1 MPAKARSK
9 RIPTVESLADDAD
22 SYALTREEPNKNR
35 GAGWSVALRRRGHR
49 IVRLFKDSIYG
60 SPEGSYA
67 EARAY
72 RDAVISALPPPTN
85 VEQAVLLRKN
95 NQSGISGVRL
105 VDTESGEAWQ
115 ATLMTKEGQKRETYP
130 VAKYG
135 SAAKSMAISQRTRWL
150 ADLPVKHLAYAHHA
164 EEVTRQTFEVQ
175 LTPATDVMPQVQ
187 ISEQE
192 VLARL
197 ADINARFDAGRPP
210 RLKVRVKSYRMTRLS
225 IALSDGGQPAQ
236 RKLIQLNTVSL
247 AHGGLLVAAGKI
259 QEIITEFYNAD
270 VAAWFAREHAKH
282 LLDPDRFDTAAGFNV
297 TLWVPRGLT
306 NRLQH
311 RNRRIVAVQ
320 AAAGE
325 DVREQFGD
333 ERFEQ
338 RTGLA
343 DPIGH
348 G

>member
-1 MPAKARSK
+1 MAAKARNK
-9 RIPTVESLADDAD
+9 RGQNVDRIGDDAD

-35 GAGWSVALRRRGHR
+35 GAGWSVGIRRRGHR

-60 SPEGSYA
+60 SSEASYA

-85 VEQAVLLRKN
+85 VEQAVLLRRN

-105 VDTESGEAWQ
+105 VDTKSGEAWQ

-130 VAKYG
+130 ISKYG

-164 EEVTRQTFEVQ
+164 EEVTRQTFEDQ
-175 LTPATDVMPQVQ
+175 LTPATDVMQQVQ

-197 ADINARFDAGRPP
+197 ADINARFDTDRPP
-210 RLKVRVKSYRMTRLS
+210 RLKVRVKSYGKGRLS
-225 IALSDGGQPAQ
+225 VAVSDGGQPAQ
-236 RKLIQLNTVSL
+236 RKLIQLNTASL

-259 QEIITEFYNAD
+259 QEIITEFYSAD
-270 VAAWFAREHAKH
+270 VAAWFAQEHAKH
-282 LLDPDRFDTAAGFNV
+282 LLDPDRFNATAGLNV
-297 TLWVPRGLT
+297 TLWVPRGLSFCA
-306 NRLQH
+306 R
-311 RNRRIVAVQ
+311 
-320 AAAGE
+320 
-325 DVREQFGD
+325 
-333 ERFEQ
+333 
-338 RTGLA
+338 
-343 DPIGH
+343 
-348 G
+348 